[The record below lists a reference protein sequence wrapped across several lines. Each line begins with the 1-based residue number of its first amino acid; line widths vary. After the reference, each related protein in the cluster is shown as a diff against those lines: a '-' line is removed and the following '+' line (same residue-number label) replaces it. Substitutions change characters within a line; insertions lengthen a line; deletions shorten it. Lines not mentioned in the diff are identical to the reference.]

1 MMNKGALRLLSTMLS
16 VGTALNGK
24 GVSFYESTPLRGRLK
39 RYVTPNPPRQHF
51 FRGHYTKGVTL
62 YGLTAAEF
70 RYLQGL
76 EMKHNP
82 SGSKLW
88 RKVERRM
95 LTISHP
101 R

>member
-1 MMNKGALRLLSTMLS
+1 MMNKGALRILSTMLS
-16 VGTALNGK
+16 AVT
-24 GVSFYESTPLRGRLK
+24 FDESTPFRKHLK
-39 RYVTPNPPRQHF
+39 RRVTPNAPRQHF
-51 FRGHYTKGVTL
+51 FRGHMTNGVTL